1 MVGGCN
7 MGCKIWPRAG
17 RARCDSTAHST
28 VVLRRYFTRPRS
40 LMPLAE
46 RTRINLVADNLY
58 RVF

>member
-17 RARCDSTAHST
+17 GARCNSTAHLA
-28 VVLRRYFTRPRS
+28 VVLRGYFARPRS
-40 LMPLAE
+40 LMPLVK

-58 RVF
+58 RDF